1 VPYRTIPRND
11 PRSLVVPNYPV
22 LTAALAVALGL
33 FFALTGCVLSPLTGL
48 IGAPA
53 GGEVVL
59 SATGTVFVLAG
70 VTMAVLG
77 VRMRRSRTH
86 LALDASNEELTVT
99 VGAAS
104 RHVVRV
110 DDIEH
115 VGVETADD
123 GKGPTYRT
131 RIVVRGGPAIL
142 VGDAMTS
149 ARGHYE
155 RVAEDIRHF
164 LAADR

>member
-1 VPYRTIPRND
+1 VPYRSIPRSD
-11 PRSLVVPNYPV
+11 ARSLVVPNYPV
-22 LTAALAVALGL
+22 LTAALATAVGL
-33 FFALTGCVLSPLTGL
+33 TFALTGCVLSPLTGV
-48 IGAPA
+48 IVSPGGA
-53 GGEVVL
+53 EVVL

-86 LALDASNEELTVT
+86 LALANEELTVT
-99 VGAAS
+99 VGAAV
-104 RHVVRV
+104 RQVVRL
-110 DDIEH
+110 DDIEQ

-131 RIVVRGGPAIL
+131 RIVVRNAPAIV

-149 ARGHYE
+149 SRRHYE
-155 RVAEDIRHF
+155 RVAEDIRRF
-164 LAADR
+164 LEPGR